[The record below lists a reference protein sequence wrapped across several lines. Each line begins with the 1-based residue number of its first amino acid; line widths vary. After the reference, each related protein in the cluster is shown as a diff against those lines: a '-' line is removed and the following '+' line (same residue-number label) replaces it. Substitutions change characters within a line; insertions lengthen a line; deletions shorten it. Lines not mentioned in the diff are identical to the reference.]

1 MTDHAHGRG
10 VLLRALCSHSF
21 HLIFAR
27 IDGFARVRQL
37 DVNCLAST
45 SSVYS
50 ITCARFCGVSLN
62 TSKPVID
69 KYVELTN
76 PNRITCLF
84 INGERINGKT
94 GH

>member
-1 MTDHAHGRG
+1 M
-10 VLLRALCSHSF
+10 
-21 HLIFAR
+21 
-27 IDGFARVRQL
+27 
-37 DVNCLAST
+37 AST

-62 TSKPVID
+62 TSKPVVD

-94 GH
+94 GY